1 MTGSIAVLA
10 VAYLLGSIP
19 FGYLAGWTVGIDLR
33 QHGSGNTGG
42 TNAVRVLGPKRG
54 VPVILLDV
62 AKGALAVLVAKHY
75 GGVGLEVL
83 AATAAMAGHMFPVF
97 LGFGGGKGVAVGLG
111 ATAALVPVIGLIAV
125 PLWLGLLLLTGY
137 VSVGSIVTALAISLM
152 AFLFDEPWQVEV
164 FCVAATVIVLWR
176 HRENIGRLRSRSEH
190 RVNIRGWWAARRS
203 TV

>member
-1 MTGSIAVLA
+1 MSGSLAVLA

-33 QHGSGNTGG
+33 RHGSGNTGG

-62 AKGALAVLVAKHY
+62 AKGALAVLVARHY

-83 AATAAMAGHMFPVF
+83 AAIAAMVGHMFPVF
-97 LGFGGGKGVAVGLG
+97 LGFGGGKGVAVGAG
-111 ATAALVPVIGLIAV
+111 ATLALVPVIGALSV
-125 PLWLGLLLLTGY
+125 PIWIGVSLLTGY
-137 VSVGSIVTALAISLM
+137 VSVGSIVTALAITLM
-152 AFLFDEPWQVEV
+152 AFLFDEPWQVKA
-164 FCVAATVIVLWR
+164 FCIAATAIVLWR
-176 HRENIGRLRSRSEH
+176 HRGNIGRLRSRSEH

-203 TV
+203 TI